1 MFLEKLWSMMCQK
14 QPGQTDLSVIFP
26 YSKGSDRFY
35 NNIADMIGYRP
46 FPLMKYCWTYI
57 TPFICFVRLYLSHVK
72 YDFNMTFL
80 REMRTTPVWFM
91 CTWIAG
97 RDAHSCEYTHR
108 WWTKHFIFL
117 PFCLWIIFLW
127 VNLKSLPA
135 QHVNERSELI
145 QIHSSS
151 ASACVLLCFYV
162 QYVKTF
168 LGKRRACEVRVY
180 LSFVSYI

>member
-108 WWTKHFIFL
+108 WWTIT
-117 PFCLWIIFLW
+117 
-127 VNLKSLPA
+127 
-135 QHVNERSELI
+135 
-145 QIHSSS
+145 SSS
-151 ASACVLLCFYV
+151 YLFAYELFSSGLIWSPSPLNMLMKEVSLFRFTPPVLLHVFCYV
-162 QYVKTF
+162 F
-168 LGKRRACEVRVY
+168 M
-180 LSFVSYI
+180 SSM